1 VCNARNDINRT
12 ESMCPTLYV
21 APTEEP
27 EILQNYQSDD
37 GNTASTAG
45 GSSVSNLEIHF
56 HDAKAYVKRNSPIG

>member
-1 VCNARNDINRT
+1 
-12 ESMCPTLYV
+12 MCPTLYV